1 MKRKTRDIPA
11 QTRSTTRTRRES
23 NEGINFVDFLDN
35 IIKFLCY
42 YNIRQKNI
50 HYIFENLYLK
60 YVIQDRQ
67 DGNHDKQVPEIQGH
81 QGGSHEKR
89 VSEIQGRQDGNH
101 NKQVSEIQDHQGSN
115 HESRQ
120 GGNHEKRVSE
130 IQDESESQED
140 EDEDIDDLA
149 ETSKKHSHD
158 SEVTRKTKKVTG
170 MYFIN
175 IIVQYAF

>member
-67 DGNHDKQVPEIQGH
+67 DGNHVTISKFQKFKVI
-81 QGGSHEKR
+81 K
-89 VSEIQGRQDGNH
+89 VVVTKSEFQ
-101 NKQVSEIQDHQGSN
+101 KFKMKV
-115 HESRQ
+115 
-120 GGNHEKRVSE
+120 KV
-130 IQDESESQED
+130 
-140 EDEDIDDLA
+140 
-149 ETSKKHSHD
+149 KKM
-158 SEVTRKTKKVTG
+158 KMK
-170 MYFIN
+170 I
-175 IIVQYAF
+175 